1 MPSALPLKLP
11 CELALGGELTL
22 GGELAL
28 GGEPLEASRSS
39 QEGLIAQLERLRQRM
54 GAPVVRRGPMPM
66 ARAW

>member
-1 MPSALPLKLP
+1 VPSALPLKLP
-11 CELALGGELTL
+11 CERAL

-39 QEGLIAQLERLRQRM
+39 QEGLTPGSNACGKGWEPLWC
-54 GAPVVRRGPMPM
+54 GSGPMPM